1 MVQVETNGD
10 PKAAT
15 LAVAAMEAR
24 ATAVVATNH
33 RAAMEDPAVEDM
45 EAVVVTVMTT
55 AVQAEV
61 AAMAEDTM
69 LEAVLVVVLAP
80 IGEVATR
87 NLAPVEVVATAVAMV
102 AAAAA
107 TTIIRRAL
115 LMEVVPN
122 HHLTLVDLNLV
133 VPKLHQV
140 APRSSSAILTSQSM
154 KIL

>member
-1 MVQVETNGD
+1 
-10 PKAAT
+10 
-15 LAVAAMEAR
+15 
-24 ATAVVATNH
+24 
-33 RAAMEDPAVEDM
+33 MEDPAVEDM
-45 EAVVVTVMTT
+45 EAVVVTVMKT

-69 LEAVLVVVLAP
+69 QAAVLVVVLAP

-102 AAAAA
+102 AAAVA

-133 VPKLHQV
+133 LAKLHQV
-140 APRSSSAILTSQSM
+140 ATRSSSAILTSQSM